1 MQRFLESWKKSVN
14 RSCGDYNTHSLLYP
28 VAFNPVPETKQQRTA
43 REQEMCEL
51 RILTMER
58 DTEVNEDEQFIENI
72 KEVPRPKN
80 SKEYDYMQFDRF
92 MSKNTQRKLIDI
104 PVMPNKYLNEL
115 YGTITGPTR

>member
-1 MQRFLESWKKSVN
+1 
-14 RSCGDYNTHSLLYP
+14 
-28 VAFNPVPETKQQRTA
+28 
-43 REQEMCEL
+43 MCEL

-58 DTEVNEDEQFIENI
+58 DADVNEDEWFIENI